1 MIEKIESEWVSAGAG
16 CREATQGWIPAIVE
30 NLPLVSS
37 LPSSRPRVVEFER
50 TLTVSPGLIVLIF
63 PNLFPQLFQRTQKW
77 PAGIWKLSFSTS
89 GTTEQLIGFSVVFYR
104 WVDSCQV
111 LFMCMASGCQSC
123 PDGLTCAAGGGFALG
138 ICCMKWWTISLTV
151 TRKRFLGWS

>member
-1 MIEKIESEWVSAGAG
+1 MIEKIESEWVSVGAG
-16 CREATQGWIPAIVE
+16 CREATQGWIPSIVE

-37 LPSSRPRVVEFER
+37 LPSSWPRVVEFER
-50 TLTVSPGLIVLIF
+50 THTVSPGLIFLIF

-111 LFMCMASGCQSC
+111 L
-123 PDGLTCAAGGGFALG
+123 LCAWLRAARAVRMVLRALQEGVLPWGFA
-138 ICCMKWWTISLTV
+138 V
-151 TRKRFLGWS
+151 WSGGQFHWQSQEKGF